1 MNTGPQYNTPFQEEN
16 IDIKTNKLKFAVKRL
31 YYYFNNAF
39 FARRKDKTASHG
51 AGVNGISF
59 RIPAKEFTYFAWN
72 C

>member
-1 MNTGPQYNTPFQEEN
+1 MEPTQQYNTPFQEES